1 MKQLCTV
8 VLMLALAACSSQTPQ
23 PDADELGNIELH
35 TYALAQELFENFEAK
50 YASAH
55 NYSYA
60 VATFVPVAQ
69 LKYQPDQQH
78 PLMLLGHQL
87 EQGMITEASRR
98 GYIPQDFKIT
108 NDIIIEKHADR
119 VLSRNVDDLSAIRR
133 VDFYISGTVVEQA
146 SGAIVNARI
155 IQVDSK
161 AVVAAATKFFPDN
174 LFWREQKVTTR
185 NGMLYRQDA
194 PE

>member
-8 VLMLALAACSSQTPQ
+8 VLILALTACSSQTPR
-23 PDADELGNIELH
+23 PVVDELGNIELH
-35 TYALAQELFENFEAK
+35 TYELAQELFENFEAK
-50 YASAH
+50 YDSAH
-55 NYSYA
+55 NYSYV

-69 LKYQPDQQH
+69 LQYQPNQQH

-98 GYIPQDFKIT
+98 GYIPQDFKVT

-119 VLSRNVDDLSAIRR
+119 VLSRNVDDLSASRR

-155 IQVDSK
+155 IQVDNK
-161 AVVAAATKFFPDN
+161 AVVAAATKFFPEN

>member
-1 MKQLCTV
+1 MKHFGCLIAA
-8 VLMLALAACSSQTPQ
+8 LALVACSAKVPPRQI
-23 PDADELGNIELH
+23 DELGNIELH
-35 TYALAQELFENFEAK
+35 TFELAQELFENFESK
-50 YASAH
+50 YAAAH
-55 NYSYA
+55 NFSYA
-60 VATFVPVAQ
+60 VATFVPVAG
-69 LKYQPDQQH
+69 LKYQPRQQH

-98 GYIPQDFKIT
+98 GYKPQDFKVT
-108 NDIIIEKHADR
+108 NDIIVEQQADR
-119 VLSRNVDDLSAIRR
+119 VLSRNVEHLSSTQR
-133 VDFYISGTVVEQA
+133 VDFYISGTIVEQA

-161 AVVAAATKFFPDN
+161 AVVAAATKFFPEN
-174 LFWREQKVTTR
+174 LFWREQNVTTR

>member
-1 MKQLCTV
+1 MLCLT
-8 VLMLALAACSSQTPQ
+8 LLACSSSP
-23 PDADELGNIELH
+23 PVPPVDELGNIEWH
-35 TYALAQELFENFEAK
+35 TYELAEELFENFEAK
-50 YASAH
+50 YAAGH

-60 VATFVPVAQ
+60 VATFVPVAT
-69 LKYQPDQQH
+69 LKYQPEQQH

-87 EQGMITEASRR
+87 EQGMISEASRR
-98 GYIPQDFKIT
+98 GYIPQDFKVT
-108 NDIIIEKHADR
+108 NDIIIETQADR
-119 VLSRNVDDLSAIRR
+119 VLSRNVDDLAATQR
-133 VDFYISGTVVEQA
+133 VDFYISGTIVEQA

-155 IQVDSK
+155 IQVDNK

-194 PE
+194 LE